1 MITVCLVE
9 TLDGQVSAAAAE
21 LCIIWLF
28 AKYDINC
35 FNMIVIVVM
44 KEMEKKLVHLFHSI
58 IF

>member
-1 MITVCLVE
+1 MITVYCLFS
-9 TLDGQVSAAAAE
+9 LDRQVSAAAAE
-21 LCIIWLF
+21 LSIIWLF

-35 FNMIVIVVM
+35 FNLIVIVM